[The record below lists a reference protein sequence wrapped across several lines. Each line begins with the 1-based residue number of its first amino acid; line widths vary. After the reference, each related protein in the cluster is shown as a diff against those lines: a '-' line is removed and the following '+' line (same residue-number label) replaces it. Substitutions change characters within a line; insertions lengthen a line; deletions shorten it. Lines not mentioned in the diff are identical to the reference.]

1 MTSRCLSEL
10 GPPPGCGNKTVCQI
24 CITSCEKY
32 ERDTRNAAIDA
43 AIRLLTAH
51 GYTITAPGLAQRG
64 ASLRRA
70 PLKRVGP

>member
-1 MTSRCLSEL
+1 M
-10 GPPPGCGNKTVCQI
+10 CQP
-24 CITSCEKY
+24 CIDACAEY
-32 ERDTRNAAIDA
+32 ERSEREK
-43 AIRLLTAH
+43 AIRLAIRVLTGN